1 MNRPSR
7 QERGFQAL
15 SILFGAA
22 PFAFGLIRRVRTGY
36 DLRYLWVAVA
46 ALIGATVGMAVGKA
60 YRRQPS
66 VTVALSAASFVI
78 ATLLATGA
86 ALLLGMRLGPGVLVV
101 GSAFGFCCAASCVF
115 HALAHPPARS
125 IYRYR

>member
-1 MNRPSR
+1 MAGAKVKPRFR
-7 QERGFQAL
+7 L
-15 SILFGAA
+15 SESGRAIAYG
-22 PFAFGLIRRVRTGY
+22 
-36 DLRYLWVAVA
+36 A

-101 GSAFGFCCAASCVF
+101 GSSFGGCLAASGV
-115 HALAHPPARS
+115 L
-125 IYRYR
+125 YTLGGQTKLGG